1 MKMKCKVKYCLTF
14 IKRIYIIR
22 LEKKKRALKRNCAIA
37 SAGSTARAVCGI
49 ICGIILKKSSNAFQN
64 KLSKGETS

>member
-49 ICGIILKKSSNAFQN
+49 ILKKSSNAFQN